1 MANHIKN
8 PEMVQRNLN
17 KIQNWN
23 GEDVHDILDAATIIV
38 SKGGSIN
45 LLDFAKDVDADIK
58 AIIPEDRVDSV
69 IAVDVNGVI
78 LYADGSTDSVSE
90 LQEKARREQIGL
102 EPLDNHIQFVNR
114 MIVEYTAFEEKE
126 KKQVAIRKR
135 NTSALLKSYSEVLGI
150 LNRVKASLDV
160 AALQVEANIST

>member
-114 MIVEYTAFEEKE
+114 LIVEYTAFEEKE

-150 LNRVKASLDV
+150 LNRVKASLDA